1 MQFNGLGSN
10 TCVQDA
16 FNLAWK
22 VAYVDKG
29 YADPKLLATYSEERQ
44 PIGEGVIRRANQGLR
59 DHVPVFEA
67 LGLLPELP
75 KEERI
80 RQHAEL
86 AAATPAGRER
96 RKKLKETVAYT
107 AHEFGGIGIEM
118 NQRYE
123 SSAVYTKDEKAA
135 RRPPPSDPVLQYQMS
150 TFPGSRLPHAW
161 INRRKPGKPISTI
174 DLAGHGAFA
183 VLTGIGGEKWKTAAE
198 KTASK
203 YGIKINVHSIGW
215 TLDWEDMY
223 GDWAD
228 RREVEEDGVIVC
240 RPDRT
245 ICWRSMEMVEDAE
258 EDLEK
263 AVGSV
268 LGRQ

>member
-1 MQFNGLGSN
+1 
-10 TCVQDA
+10 VQDA

-22 VAYVDKG
+22 IAYVDKG
-29 YADPKLLATYSEERQ
+29 FADPSLLSTFSEERQ

-67 LGLLPELP
+67 LGVSADLP
-75 KEERI
+75 KEERM

-86 AAATPAGRER
+86 SAPTPEGRER

-107 AHEFGGIGIEM
+107 THEFGGIGIEM

-123 SSAVYTKDEKAA
+123 SRAVYVADEKDA
-135 RRPPPSDPVLQYQMS
+135 RAPPPDDPVLQYQLS
-150 TFPGSRLPHAW
+150 TYPGSRLPHAW
-161 INRRKPGKPISTI
+161 INTRKPGKPISTI
-174 DLAGHGAFA
+174 DLAGKGAFA
-183 VLTGIGGEKWKTAAE
+183 VLTGIGGEKWKVAAE

-203 YGIKINVHSIGW
+203 YGVKMNVYSIGW
-215 TLDWEDMY
+215 TQDYEDVY

-228 RREVEEDGVIVC
+228 RREIEEDGVIVC

-245 ICWRSMEMVEDAE
+245 VCWRSMEMREDAE
-258 EDLEK
+258 GAMEK
-263 AVGSV
+263 AIGSV
-268 LGRQ
+268 LHKC

>member
-1 MQFNGLGSN
+1 
-10 TCVQDA
+10 V
-16 FNLAWK
+16 
-22 VAYVDKG
+22 
-29 YADPKLLATYSEERQ
+29 
-44 PIGEGVIRRANQGLR
+44 
-59 DHVPVFEA
+59 
-67 LGLLPELP
+67 P

-86 AAATPAGRER
+86 SAPTAAGRER

-118 NQRYE
+118 NQWYE
-123 SSAVYTKDEKAA
+123 SAAVYMKDEKEA
-135 RRPPPSDPVLQYQMS
+135 RRPPPKDPVLQYQMS

-174 DLAGHGAFA
+174 DLVGQGAFA
-183 VLTGIGGEKWKTAAE
+183 VLTGIGGEKWKAAAV
-198 KTASK
+198 KAAGK
-203 YGIKINVHSIGW
+203 FGIEINVHSIGW
-215 TLDWEDMY
+215 TMDWEDMY

-228 RREVEEDGVIVC
+228 RREIDEDGVIVC

-245 ICWRSMEMVEDAE
+245 VCWRSMEMREDAE
-258 EDLEK
+258 EALEK

-268 LGRQ
+268 LGWV